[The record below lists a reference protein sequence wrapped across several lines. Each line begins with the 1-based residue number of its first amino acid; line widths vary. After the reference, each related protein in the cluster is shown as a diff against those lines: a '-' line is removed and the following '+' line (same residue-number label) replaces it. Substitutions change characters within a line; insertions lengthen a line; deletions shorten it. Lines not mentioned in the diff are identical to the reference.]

1 MIAQHPVG
9 HGHFCRQGLQRIKAL
24 VGIVDG
30 ALKLLILLL
39 EGFLI
44 VAKSVVVADFPQHS
58 RIRSHGS
65 RNADRAD
72 ERQDRE
78 AMQHVSRHDKLF
90 ELTRRRRDIECVALT
105 PHAYRAPSG
114 LTFAVAGKLPWCPQE
129 YLLE

>member
-1 MIAQHPVG
+1 M
-9 HGHFCRQGLQRIKAL
+9 KTL
-24 VGIVDG
+24 VGIVNG

-58 RIRSHGS
+58 RIRSHGR

-90 ELTRRRRDIECVALT
+90 ELTRRGSDIECVALT
-105 PHAYRAPSG
+105 NHAYRP
-114 LTFAVAGKLPWCPQE
+114 PQAF
-129 YLLE
+129 YFDFS